1 MTLSREEGEHKH
13 PFWYAHVLRAF
24 HIQVLHTGPQAR
36 NRSPQTLEVLWV
48 GFVPTTDDDAFG
60 FLDPSFVIRG
70 CHLIPAFAE
79 GRSDALLRRGPS
91 LARFEE
97 EVDDWVYFYVNIFAD
112 RDMFAHF
119 VGFGVG
125 HEVQYDSSAI
135 KHHSHEYLEG
145 SESEDDDSNSE
156 STTGSDIMMDSDSE
170 GDLDAERTPRGNDL
184 DEDII
189 EELENVECECIDGE
203 SDFDLDSEP
212 DLEFDEDVDD
222 LEDLY
227 RF

>member
-1 MTLSREEGEHKH
+1 MRPGHNCAVMTLSREEGEHKH

-48 GFVPTTDDDAFG
+48 RWLGIDPTFQWGLKEARLPKVGFVPMTDDDAFG

-97 EVDDWVYFYVNIFAD
+97 EVDDWAYFYVN
-112 RDMFAHF
+112 M
-119 VGFGVG
+119 
-125 HEVQYDSSAI
+125 
-135 KHHSHEYLEG
+135 
-145 SESEDDDSNSE
+145 
-156 STTGSDIMMDSDSE
+156 
-170 GDLDAERTPRGNDL
+170 
-184 DEDII
+184 
-189 EELENVECECIDGE
+189 
-203 SDFDLDSEP
+203 
-212 DLEFDEDVDD
+212 
-222 LEDLY
+222 
-227 RF
+227 

>member
-1 MTLSREEGEHKH
+1 
-13 PFWYAHVLRAF
+13 
-24 HIQVLHTGPQAR
+24 
-36 NRSPQTLEVLWV
+36 
-48 GFVPTTDDDAFG
+48 
-60 FLDPSFVIRG
+60 
-70 CHLIPAFAE
+70 
-79 GRSDALLRRGPS
+79 
-91 LARFEE
+91 
-97 EVDDWVYFYVNIFAD
+97 
-112 RDMFAHF
+112 MFARF

-145 SESEDDDSNSE
+145 SESKDDDSNSE
-156 STTGSDIMMDSDSE
+156 STTGSDIVMDSDSE
-170 GDLDAERTPRGNDL
+170 GDLDAERTPRGNDS

-189 EELENVECECIDGE
+189 EELENVECEGIQVDGE
-203 SDFDLDSEP
+203 SDFDPDSES